1 MALELRRYST
11 ISVPEEVK
19 RILERAK
26 GEREWGPFLLEL
38 YREADEARRRRAFM
52 RLSEMLSEEELDSVI
67 QSSESFRRGLRLR

>member
-38 YREADEARRRRAFM
+38 YR
-52 RLSEMLSEEELDSVI
+52 
-67 QSSESFRRGLRLR
+67 